1 MPTEI
6 KMPQLGESITEGLLS
21 RWLKVEGERV
31 EPDELLF
38 EVETDKINSEIPAP
52 AGGILLQ
59 ILIPEGQTVPVG
71 TVLALVGEEVS
82 ASPPVAGGG
91 PGGGWVPLRG
101 RPGRGWIPLRES

>member
-6 KMPQLGESITEGLLS
+6 KMPQLGESITEGLVS
-21 RWLKVEGERV
+21 RWLKAEGEPV
-31 EPDELLF
+31 APDELLF

-59 ILIPEGQTVPVG
+59 ILVPEGQTVAVG

-82 ASPPVAGGG
+82 LPSPAYPSTTKGSGGVDLSPPVAGG
-91 PGGGWVPLRG
+91 
-101 RPGRGWIPLRES
+101 